1 MEIFSVI
8 NVMYSYLFDLI
19 NKVLEILGVDDFV
32 IEGYGFDPETGKFGK
47 LDEITE

>member
-1 MEIFSVI
+1 MEIFTDV
-8 NVMYSYLFDLI
+8 NKMYKLLFDLI
-19 NKVLEILGVDDFV
+19 NKVLAILGLEYV